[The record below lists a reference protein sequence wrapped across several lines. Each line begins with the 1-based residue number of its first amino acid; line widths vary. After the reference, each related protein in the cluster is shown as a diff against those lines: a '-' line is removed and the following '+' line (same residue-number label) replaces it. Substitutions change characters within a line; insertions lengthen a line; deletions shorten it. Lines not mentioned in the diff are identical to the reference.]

1 MNTTV
6 NRRITLAA
14 RPQGA
19 PKKSDFQLVEGAI
32 PTPGNNELLLQSI
45 YLSLDPYMR
54 GRMNDTKSY
63 AKPVAI
69 GDVMEGGV
77 VARVMASNN
86 PKFNEGDIVF
96 GYLGW
101 QEYALSDGKGLHRLD
116 PSQAPVSTALG
127 ILGMPGMTAY
137 TGLSNIG
144 KPKSGETLVVAA
156 ASGAVG
162 SAVGQIGKIKG
173 CRVVGIAGGAE
184 KCAFVVRELGF
195 DACIDHHDPQFA
207 EKLEQACPDGVDVYW
222 ENVGGQVFEAVLP
235 LFNPFAR
242 MPVCGL
248 IAHYNATS
256 LPEGP
261 NKIPL
266 LMRCV
271 LTNRLH
277 IQGFIVWDYAAQ
289 QKEFETAMSGWI
301 TDGKVKYRE
310 DFVDG
315 LENAPDAFIGL
326 LEGKNFG
333 KLVIRISPDP
343 TL

>member
-1 MNTTV
+1 MTIDK
-6 NRRITLAA
+6 NRQITLAA

-19 PKKSDFQLVEGAI
+19 PKKSDFRLVETAI
-32 PTPGNNELLLQSI
+32 PVPGDGEVLVRSI

-54 GRMNDTKSY
+54 GRMNEAKSY
-63 AKPVAI
+63 AAPVGI
-69 GDVMEGGV
+69 DEVMEGGV
-77 VARVMASNN
+77 VGEVIASKN
-86 PKFNEGDIVF
+86 PKFKTGDIVF

-101 QEYALSDGKGLHRLD
+101 QEYALSNGKGLCKLD
-116 PSQAPVSTALG
+116 AAQAPVSTALG

-144 KPKSGETLVVAA
+144 KPKTGETLVVAA

-173 CRVVGIAGGAE
+173 CRVVGIAGGPE
-184 KCAFVVRELGF
+184 KCDFVVRELGF
-195 DACIDHHDPQFA
+195 DACIDHHDNAFA
-207 EKLEQACPDGVDVYW
+207 QNLEYACRDGIDIYW
-222 ENVGGQVFEAVLP
+222 ENVGGAVFEAVLP
-235 LFNPFAR
+235 LFNFFAR

-261 NKIPL
+261 NKTPL
-266 LMRCV
+266 LMRSV

-277 IQGFIVWDYAAQ
+277 IQGFIVWDYVSQ
-289 QKEFETAMSGWI
+289 RKEFETTMGGWI
-301 TDGKVKYRE
+301 KDGKIKYRE
-310 DFVDG
+310 DFVAG

-326 LEGKNFG
+326 LDGRNFG
-333 KLVIRISPDP
+333 KLVIQVSTDP